1 MSLIYAIIARGTD
14 IVLVD
19 FEAIPSNFPKL
30 AKTLLAKIKANNRQT
45 YLYNQRYQSTINSK
59 LVIIFIISMN
69 LTLPIYV

>member
-30 AKTLLAKIKANNRQT
+30 AKTLLGKIKNNNR
-45 YLYNQRYQSTINSK
+45 
-59 LVIIFIISMN
+59 
-69 LTLPIYV
+69 